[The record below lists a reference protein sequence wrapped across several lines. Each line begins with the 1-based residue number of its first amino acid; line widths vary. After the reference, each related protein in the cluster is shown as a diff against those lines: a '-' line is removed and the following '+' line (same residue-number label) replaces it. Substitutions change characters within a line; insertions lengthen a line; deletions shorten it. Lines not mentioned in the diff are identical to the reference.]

1 MMTIFSNKFDKHL
14 TVEQELEECTNAAK
28 KLLSDIYDLSST
40 EENIAIPSGK
50 MMEMMDNIHIL
61 YDLVEAVKKEKSATK
76 HRRDFQRIPRSPR
89 YFQIPRSASSRASR
103 MVRTSRYE

>member
-1 MMTIFSNKFDKHL
+1 MMTIFSSKFGKHL
-14 TVEQELEECTNAAK
+14 TVDQELEECTNAAK
-28 KLLSDIYDLSST
+28 ELLSDVFDLSST
-40 EENIAIPSGK
+40 QENAIPSGK